1 MVRFLAK
8 FGVTVS
14 FVNNG
19 ADVLNYLLDPAAQ
32 IPLLIMIKVALRL
45 SWLKHCLTLHQQS
58 LPVQSGLDTARII
71 RTQQPFASNP
81 VIRSIPLIATIPF
94 PMRGD
99 LERLRQYHFD
109 DLIEK
114 PIRIHQLPRLLRQWS
129 KGKEIW
135 GPVGLRRFPGPR
147 SRM

>member
-1 MVRFLAK
+1 MVRFLAS
-8 FGVTVS
+8 FGVTIS

-32 IPLLIMIKVALRL
+32 IPHLIMIKVGFTPAVEHR
-45 SWLKHCLTLHQQS
+45 LTLQQQS
-58 LPVQSGLDTARII
+58 LPVQSGLDTALII
-71 RTQQPFASNP
+71 RPQQPFASNP
-81 VIRSIPLIATIPF
+81 VIRSIPLIAMTAHSMP
-94 PMRGD
+94 GD

-109 DLIEK
+109 DSIRK
-114 PIRIHQLPRLLRQWS
+114 PFRRHQLPRLLQQWS
-129 KGKEIW
+129 KGREIW